1 MEQAHSKFKVFV
13 VTPDKNSSDGI
24 PADLHLT
31 MNGFIALNKV
41 AVKSVGVEYV
51 EAIDKIVI
59 SLGYTEG
66 QESYPIVLQSILLGQ
81 LAMKEGQSLAEELEV
96 ALTKAAE
103 TQDDSVICHEFYVDK
118 NGNYV
123 ALFLK
128 MVK

>member
-1 MEQAHSKFKVFV
+1 MEQVHSKFKVFV
-13 VTPDKNSSDGI
+13 VTPDKNSLKI
-24 PADLHLT
+24 PSDLHLT

-81 LAMKEGQSLAEELEV
+81 LAMKEGQNLAEELEV

>member
-1 MEQAHSKFKVFV
+1 MEQVHSKFKVFV
-13 VTPDKNSSDGI
+13 VTPDKNSLKI
-24 PADLHLT
+24 PSDLHLT